1 MKENSEKTEGTIQAV
16 TGQTEVAK
24 IQNLVKTYGSKG
36 FQTKVLKGIDL
47 TIYKHDFI
55 AIMGPSGSGKTTLL
69 NILSTID
76 KPTQGTVMLDGQDI
90 TRASNKELSK
100 LRRDKIGF
108 VFQDYNLLD
117 TMTLQDNI
125 ALPLSLGGV
134 QGKECIQKVKKLAAL
149 FGLEEHLKK
158 YPYQLSGGQK
168 QRGATSRALITEPEI
183 IFADEPTGALD
194 SKSGRDL
201 LECLR
206 MVNDSGQATILM
218 VTHDPF
224 CASYA
229 KDVYM
234 LSDGV
239 ITCRLSRGTDRKDF
253 YDRIMAVQASMGGD
267 LTWE

>member
-1 MKENSEKTEGTIQAV
+1 MKEKIVEIKNLMKNYGTRD
-16 TGQTEVAK
+16 
-24 IQNLVKTYGSKG
+24 

-47 TIYKHDFI
+47 TIYSQDFI

-76 KPTQGTVMLDGQDI
+76 KPTEGSVCLEERDI
-90 TRASNKELSK
+90 TGISNRELSK
-100 LRRDKIGF
+100 IRKDSIGF

-117 TMTLQDNI
+117 TMSLQDNI
-125 ALPLSLGGV
+125 ALPLSLSGV
-134 QGKECIQKVKKLAAL
+134 SGRECEQRAKELANM
-149 FGLEEHLKK
+149 FGLGEHLNK

-168 QRGATSRALITEPEI
+168 QRGAICRALITNPKI

-194 SKSGRDL
+194 SKSSRDL

-206 MVNDSGQATILM
+206 EVNEKRGATILM

-229 KDVYM
+229 KDVYI
-234 LSDGV
+234 LSDGLIKCKV
-239 ITCRLSRGTDRKDF
+239 SRGTDRKEF
-253 YDRIMAVQASMGGD
+253 YDKIIDIETSMGGD
-267 LTWE
+267 FSCE

>member
-1 MKENSEKTEGTIQAV
+1 MTQNEISPISRQKVA
-16 TGQTEVAK
+16 EVK
-24 IQNLVKTYGSKG
+24 NLIKTYGTKG
-36 FQTKVLKGIDL
+36 FQTKVLMGIDL
-47 TIYKHDFI
+47 TIYKNDFI

-76 KPTQGTVMLDGQDI
+76 KPTQGTVMLDNEDI
-90 TRASNKELSK
+90 TRASIRELSR

-125 ALPLSLGGV
+125 ALPLSLNGV
-134 QGKECIQKVKKLAAL
+134 PGKACVERTAQMAEK
-149 FGLEEHLKK
+149 FGLKEHLRK

-168 QRGATSRALITEPEI
+168 QRGAACRALITEPEI

-194 SKSGRDL
+194 SKAGREL

-206 MVNDSGQATILM
+206 AVNDRGQATILM

-224 CASYA
+224 SASYA

-239 ITCRLSRGTDRKDF
+239 IRCRISRGTDRKEF
-253 YDRIMAVQASMGGD
+253 YDRIVDVQTSMGGD
-267 LTWE
+267 FSWES

>member
-1 MKENSEKTEGTIQAV
+1 MKNNK
-16 TGQTEVAK
+16 VAEIRK
-24 IQNLVKTYGSKG
+24 LVKDYGVKG

-47 TIYKHDFI
+47 TILKNDFI
-55 AIMGPSGSGKTTLL
+55 AVMGPSGSGKTTLL

-90 TRASNKELSK
+90 AKMSNKALSG

-108 VFQDYNLLD
+108 IFQEYNLLD

-134 QGKECIQKVKKLAAL
+134 SGRECIRRAQEFAEM
-149 FGLEEHLKK
+149 FGLEEQLQK

-168 QRGATSRALITEPEI
+168 QRGAACRALITEPEI

-194 SKSGRDL
+194 SKAGREL
-201 LECLR
+201 LECLKR
-206 MVNDSGQATILM
+206 VHEDGQATILM

-229 KDVYM
+229 RDVYM
-234 LSDGV
+234 LSDGQ
-239 ITCRLSRGTDRKDF
+239 ILCRISRGADRKEF
-253 YDRIMAVQASMGGD
+253 YDRIIDVQTSMGGD
-267 LTWE
+267 FSWE

>member
-1 MKENSEKTEGTIQAV
+1 MSENNISSISRRKVAEV
-16 TGQTEVAK
+16 T
-24 IQNLVKTYGSKG
+24 NLIKTYDTKG
-36 FQTKVLKGIDL
+36 FQTKVLMGIDL
-47 TIYKHDFI
+47 TVCEHDFI

-76 KPTQGTVMLDGQDI
+76 KPTQGTVTLDGQDI
-90 TRASNKELSK
+90 TRASNKELSS

-125 ALPLSLGGV
+125 ALPLSLNGV
-134 QGKECIQKVKKLAAL
+134 SEKVCIQKVQEAAAR
-149 FGLEEHLKK
+149 FGLKEHLKK

-168 QRGATSRALITEPEI
+168 QRGAICRALVTDPKI

-194 SKSGRDL
+194 SKAGREL

-206 MVNDSGQATILM
+206 GVNDSGQATILM

-234 LSDGV
+234 LSDGA
-239 ITCRLSRGTDRKDF
+239 ILCRISRGTDRKEF
-253 YDRIMAVQASMGGD
+253 YDRIVDVQTSMGGGSS
-267 LTWE
+267 WE